1 MNRLPR
7 PPVLRPLMRPLTR
20 PLLRTALR
28 PIALACA
35 LAAAGGSALAFTFDS
50 DGIRGNFDSTITGGT
65 GVRLK
70 NPSCARVGD
79 PAYCPTADVYRWG
92 SGDDGNLNYRRG
104 DMFTGYVKG
113 NHELLVTFPD
123 EWKFL
128 GRVNWLYDA
137 KADDTARTPLS
148 AAAKDEIVHDVRVA
162 DFWVGKTVHF
172 ADGKRVGVRVGNQFL
187 NWGESLFVTGGINAT
202 NAIDIQRL
210 SQPGLQL
217 KEAFLPAPLVDI
229 TANLGSG
236 FSAEAYYQ
244 LKWNRTRFPPVG
256 GYWSVVD
263 LYDKGRQPIYLG
275 PDPAASAAL
284 GIPDSPAIGFAPDDK
299 PRNSGQWG
307 VAFRWQPS
315 GSSANFGFYALNY
328 HDKTPN
334 LRFINGQT
342 EAQWTFLEDRKL
354 YGASMSLPVGNWAI
368 GAEVSYRPKDA
379 MSISG
384 CYVPGAAGD
393 NVAGLAPA
401 GECQQYIDGKR
412 WQGHLTAL
420 LSLTPGDHG
429 GFLKLLGAST
439 ATLLA
444 EAVVIHYPGLKSQFA
459 RNAPD
464 GTPVVQL
471 PAAGLWN
478 WSDDGGA
485 TVYGAGT
492 KTSWGYNFDFSW
504 VYDGTVIPG
513 WQVTPGLYF
522 FHAVSG
528 RTPNL
533 AATFMKGAK
542 VLNLYTQFTQNP
554 ANWQIGINYAMYSGG
569 KNPFDQPLADRNF
582 FGAFVSRNF

>member
-1 MNRLPR
+1 MNTLTRAS
-7 PPVLRPLMRPLTR
+7 LRPLAR
-20 PLLRTALR
+20 
-28 PIALACA
+28 
-35 LAAAGGSALAFTFDS
+35 AAALFAAAAAWGPAQAFTFES
-50 DGIRGNFDSTITGGT
+50 DGIRGNFDSTITAGT
-65 GVRLK
+65 GIRAK
-70 NPSCARVGD
+70 NPSCDRVGD
-79 PAYCPTADVYRWG
+79 PAYCPAADVYRWG

-104 DMFTGYVKG
+104 DFFTGYIKG
-113 NHELLVTFPD
+113 NHELLVNFPD

-128 GRVNWLYDA
+128 GRAVWLYDA
-137 KADDTARTPLS
+137 RADDTARTPLS
-148 AAAKDEIVHDVRVA
+148 DSAKDQIARNVRLL
-162 DFWVGKTVHF
+162 DFWVGKNVQF
-172 ADGKRVGVRVGNQFL
+172 GDGRRVSLRVGNQFL
-187 NWGESLFVTGGINAT
+187 NWGESLFLPGGINST
-202 NAIDIQRL
+202 NAFDIQRL
-210 SQPGLQL
+210 SQPGVQI
-217 KEAFLPAPLVDI
+217 KEAFLPAPLIDVS
-229 TANLGSG
+229 ANLGAG

-275 PDPAASAAL
+275 PDPASSAAL
-284 GIPDSPAIGFAPDDK
+284 GIPDSPAIPFAADK
-299 PRNSGQWG
+299 RPRDSGQWG
-307 VAFRWQPS
+307 VALRWQPS
-315 GSSANFGFYALNY
+315 GGSANFGFYALNY

-334 LRFINGQT
+334 LRFINGQS
-342 EAQWTFLEDRKL
+342 EGQWTFLEDRKL
-354 YGASMSLPVGNWAI
+354 YGASVSLLAGNWAI
-368 GAEVSYRPKDA
+368 GAELSYRPKDA
-379 MSISG
+379 IALSG

-393 NVAGLAPA
+393 NVAGLAA
-401 GECQQYIDGKR
+401 AAECRQYVDGKR
-412 WQGHLTAL
+412 WQMHVTGI

-429 GFLKLLGAST
+429 GFLNLLGATT

-444 EAVVIHYPGLKSQFA
+444 EAVVIRYPGLKPQLE

-492 KTSWGYNFDFSW
+492 KTSWGYNFDFSV

-513 WQVTPGLYF
+513 WQLTPGMYF

-533 AATFMKGAK
+533 VGNFMAGAK
-542 VLNLYTQFTQNP
+542 VLNLYTLFTQNP
-554 ANWQIGINYAMYSGG
+554 AHWQIGVNYAMYGG
-569 KNPFDQPLADRNF
+569 GSRPFDQSLGDRNF